1 MIKAIVFD
9 WGGVL
14 IDYPVSASILYC
26 AGVLNVDKKLFEQT
40 FKQFVT
46 AFQKGEITEDYLW
59 DNICKIL
66 GIQKPTTPSLCREAF
81 HNAYIP
87 KKEMFRLATNLKNN
101 GYKIGFLSNT
111 EFPMMKYFKKQHY
124 DVFDVTVF
132 SCVEGIMKPEKRI
145 YEILLE
151 RLGVEA
157 YEAVLID
164 DIKEYINAAQ
174 DIGMN
179 GILFENPQQV
189 MRGLGRFGVKINK
202 KLKK

>member
-14 IDYPVSASILYC
+14 IDYPVSASISYC
-26 AGVLNVDKKLFEQT
+26 ADKLNVDEKLFSRE
-40 FKQFVT
+40 FKKYVNL
-46 AFQKGEITEDYLW
+46 FQKGEITEDLIW
-59 DNICKIL
+59 ENISKQL
-66 GIQKPTTPSLCREAF
+66 KIQKPTTASLCREAF
-81 HNAYIP
+81 HNVYIP
-87 KKEMFRLATNLKNN
+87 KKEMFQLATNLKNN

-111 EFPMMKYFKKQHY
+111 ERPMMKYFKKQQY
-124 DVFDVTVF
+124 DIFDVTVF
-132 SCVEGIMKPEKRI
+132 SCVEGTVKPERKI
-145 YEILLE
+145 YEILLK
-151 RLGVEA
+151 RLWVDA

-189 MRGLGRFGVKINK
+189 MRELGRFGVKINK

>member
-14 IDYPVSASILYC
+14 IDYPVLELNSYC
-26 AGVLNVDKKLFEQT
+26 ANTLHVDKELFKET
-40 FKQFVT
+40 FTKFKT
-46 AFQKGEITEDYLW
+46 PFQKGKITEEELW
-59 DNICKIL
+59 DNICSEL
-66 GIQKPTTPSLCREAF
+66 GVQKPTVPSLCEEAF
-81 HNAYIP
+81 RKVYSP
-87 KKEMFRLATNLKNN
+87 KEEMFQLATNLKNN

-111 EFPMMKYFKKQHY
+111 ELPMLEYFKEQQY
-124 DVFDVTVF
+124 DIFDVTVF
-132 SCVEGIMKPEKRI
+132 SCVEGTVKPERKI
-145 YEILLE
+145 YEILLK

-189 MRGLGRFGVKINK
+189 MRELVLFGIRIN
-202 KLKK
+202 

>member
-26 AGVLNVDKKLFEQT
+26 ADVLNVDKKLFEQT

-59 DNICKIL
+59 DNICKRL

-87 KKEMFRLATNLKNN
+87 NKEMFQLATNLKNN

-111 EFPMMKYFKKQHY
+111 EFPMMKYFKKQQY

-132 SCVEGIMKPEKRI
+132 SCVEGIVKPEKRI

-151 RLGVEA
+151 RLDVEA